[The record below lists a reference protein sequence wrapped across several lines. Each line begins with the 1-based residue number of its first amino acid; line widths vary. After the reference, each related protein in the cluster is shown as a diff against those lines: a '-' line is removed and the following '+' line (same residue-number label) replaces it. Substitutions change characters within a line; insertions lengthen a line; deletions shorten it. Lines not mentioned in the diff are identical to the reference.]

1 MKDIEVGDVVR
12 IVACN
17 SNMVHYVGNIGIVET
32 VDAGWATV
40 AIKSGS
46 SRKVRWFSC
55 DEVAPISWNVE
66 VRRAGVFWHVYS
78 RSMLSG
84 SVNIERTFQS
94 HNAAMDYARSLAI
107 SINGWAK

>member
-17 SNMVHYVGNIGIVET
+17 SNKVNYVGNIGIVET

-66 VRRAGVFWHVYS
+66 VRKVGDKWWVAS
-78 RSMLSG
+78 RSTTTGALSVEG
-84 SVNIERTFQS
+84 AFMTHDF
-94 HNAAMDYARSLAI
+94 AMDYARSLAI